1 MYIVLIVY
9 LSTQLTTSK
18 YRREC
23 VQLHQHILL
32 TWQPPA
38 PSNQN
43 GIIQHYAISVTEEET
58 MRQFQL
64 MSTTTSVTATAL
76 HPYYTYSFTISAV
89 TVSEGPYSQTLSLRT
104 LEDGNKDAA
113 ARELWLI

>member
-1 MYIVLIVY
+1 
-9 LSTQLTTSK
+9 
-18 YRREC
+18 
-23 VQLHQHILL
+23 
-32 TWQPPA
+32 
-38 PSNQN
+38 
-43 GIIQHYAISVTEEET
+43 

-89 TVSEGPYSQTLSLRT
+89 TVSEGPYSQPLSLRT

-113 ARELWLI
+113 AREL